1 MGSDR
6 LHIALIVPASNTV
19 MEPDFHRNAD
29 PTWAI
34 STWRI
39 FLESVTRDAEVHM
52 MHEELPRVVTLIE
65 TTTPHL
71 VVFGCTS
78 AGSLG
83 GLTRD
88 REVTERIERD
98 TGAKAATVI
107 GSMVRQLRAVSPEK
121 VAVFTPYREELTHS
135 VADCIAEAGYEVVA
149 AEGMGI
155 VDNREIGNVTPQEII
170 VFVRSHMA
178 GVETDCVFLSCTN
191 WRAIEAIEP
200 LALELGLPVTSS
212 NHATLE
218 SVREFAAAT
227 LAAKTHLTH
236 S

>member
-1 MGSDR
+1 MCSDR

-29 PTWAI
+29 STWAI

-39 FLESVTRDAEVHM
+39 FLESVTRDAELRM
-52 MHEELPRVVTLIE
+52 MHKELPRVVGLI
-65 TTTPHL
+65 TTTAPQL

-83 GLTRD
+83 GLGRD
-88 REVTERIERD
+88 SEITERLQRD
-98 TGAKAATVI
+98 TGATATTVI
-107 GSMVRQLRAVSPEK
+107 GSTVRQMRAINPKK
-121 VAVFTPYREELTHS
+121 VAIFTPYRKELTQS
-135 VADCIAEAGYEVVA
+135 VADCIAEAGYDVVT

-170 VFVRSHMA
+170 NFVRTNMEKVHA
-178 GVETDCVFLSCTN
+178 DCVFLSCTN
-191 WRAIEAIEP
+191 WRAIDTIEP
-200 LALELGLPVTSS
+200 LGQELGLPVTSS

-218 SVREFAAAT
+218 TVRELAPAT
-227 LAAKTHLTH
+227 MAAKAH
-236 S
+236 SSGP